1 MIGAGWSPSPRLLP
15 SQSHPLWPSWQ
26 KLFRGIPVHDLIQ
39 AVALALDAKRSGNS
53 FVAKCPICKNDKYTL
68 NIWLGDD
75 GKIGLRCYY
84 SILGRCH
91 TIAHVFH
98 LQSLG
103 VDIDQ
108 DDITGSK
115 NKPSETWPEIWS
127 AGMGIKGTAADEY
140 LFRRGIDITLLPP
153 VYLHQLKFIPRLKH
167 PTGPRL
173 PVMLG
178 IMRNT
183 LTNADQ
189 AIHRTYL
196 NPIGTDKADVLPN
209 KMTLGFPKAGVVK
222 FGEPV
227 NGVIAVGEGIETCLS
242 FFLMFGVNVWCAT
255 SVGGLLTMVMRD
267 DIKEVLWVVDNDEPG
282 TIALEEAKKHFKV
295 DIKPMRPSKGFKD
308 FNDELRG
315 Q

>member
-1 MIGAGWSPSPRLLP
+1 MN
-15 SQSHPLWPSWQ
+15 
-26 KLFRGIPVHDLIQ
+26 DLIH
-39 AVALALDAKRSGNS
+39 AVATALQAKQSGNS
-53 FVAKCPICKNDKYTL
+53 YVAQCPICNNKKYTL

-91 TIAHVFH
+91 TIAHIFH

-115 NKPSETWPEIWS
+115 NKPSETWPEIWT
-127 AGMGIKGTAADEY
+127 AGTDIKGTPVDEY
-140 LFRRGIDITLLPP
+140 LFRRGIDITMLPE
-153 VYLHQLKFIPRLKH
+153 VYLKQLKFVPRLKH

-183 LTNADQ
+183 LTNATQ

-196 NPIGTDKADVLPN
+196 NPIGTDKADVTPN

-222 FGEPV
+222 FGEPKA
-227 NGVIAVGEGIETCLS
+227 GVIGVGEGIETCLS
-242 FFLMFGVNVWCAT
+242 AFLMFGMNVWSAT
-255 SVGGLLTMVMRD
+255 SVGGLLTMVFPED
-267 DIKEVLWVVDNDEPG
+267 VNELIWLVDNDEPG
-282 TIALEEAKKHFKV
+282 HIALEEAKKHFVNLK
-295 DIKPMRPSKGFKD
+295 IHPIYPHKGYND

>member
-1 MIGAGWSPSPRLLP
+1 MN
-15 SQSHPLWPSWQ
+15 
-26 KLFRGIPVHDLIQ
+26 DLIHAV
-39 AVALALDAKRSGNS
+39 AVALQAKKSGAS
-53 FVAKCPICKNDKYTL
+53 YVAQCPICRNEKYTL

-108 DDITGSK
+108 DDLTGSK
-115 NKPSETWPEIWS
+115 HRHSETWPEIWT
-127 AGMGIKGTAADEY
+127 GGVEITGTAADEY
-140 LFRRGIDITLLPP
+140 LFRRGIDITQLPP
-153 VYLHQLKFIPRLKH
+153 VYLKQLKFLPKFKH

-173 PVMLG
+173 PTMIG
-178 IMRNT
+178 IMRNA
-183 LTNADQ
+183 LTNASQ
-189 AIHRTYL
+189 ALHRTYL
-196 NPIGTDKADVLPN
+196 NPMGTDKADVTPN
-209 KMTLGFPKAGVVK
+209 KMTLGDPKCGVIK
-222 FGEPV
+222 FGEPK

-242 FFLMFGVNVWCAT
+242 FHLMFGVNVWCAT
-255 SVGGLLTMVMRD
+255 AVGHLLEILFPT
-267 DIKEVLWVVDNDEPG
+267 DIKEVIWIVDRDEPG
-282 TIALEEAKKHFKV
+282 LLTCDLARKHY
-295 DIKPMRPSKGFKD
+295 DIPIRPMMPAKGFND

>member
-1 MIGAGWSPSPRLLP
+1 MNELLH
-15 SQSHPLWPSWQ
+15 S
-26 KLFRGIPVHDLIQ
+26 I
-39 AVALALDAKRSGNS
+39 ATALNAKRSGAS
-53 FVAKCPICKNDKYTL
+53 YVAQCPICRNEKYTL
-68 NIWLGDD
+68 NIWTGDD

-91 TIAHVFH
+91 TIAHIFH

-108 DDITGSK
+108 NDLTGSK
-115 NKPSETWPEIWS
+115 NKPSETWPEIWT
-127 AGMGIKGTAADEY
+127 AGSPIKGTAVDEY
-140 LFRRGIDITLLPP
+140 LFRRGIDITMLPDIITSK
-153 VYLHQLKFIPRLKH
+153 LKSIPRLKH

-178 IMRNT
+178 IMQST
-183 LTNADQ
+183 KDGHEQ

-196 NPIGTDKADVLPN
+196 NPMGTNKADVIPN
-209 KMTLGFPKAGVVK
+209 KMTLGDPKGGVIR

-227 NGVIAVGEGIETCLS
+227 NGVIAAGEGIETCLS
-242 FFLMFGVNVWCAT
+242 FYLMFGINVWCAT
-255 SVGGLLTMVMRD
+255 SVGGLLTINFPVG
-267 DIKEVLWVVDNDEPG
+267 IKEIIWIVDNDSPG
-282 TIALEEAKKHFKV
+282 LQTLDGAISAFGRS
-295 DIKPMRPSKGFKD
+295 IPIRPMLPSKGYKD

>member
-1 MIGAGWSPSPRLLP
+1 MGDLLH
-15 SQSHPLWPSWQ
+15 SIATAL
-26 KLFRGIPVHDLIQ
+26 Q
-39 AVALALDAKRSGNS
+39 AKKSGNS
-53 FVAKCPICKNDKYTL
+53 YVAYCPICKNQKYTL
-68 NIWLGDD
+68 NIWVGDD

-91 TIAHVFH
+91 TLAHVFH

-115 NKPSETWPEIWS
+115 NKPSETWPEIWT
-127 AGMGIKGTAADEY
+127 AGSHIQGTAAEEY
-140 LFRRGIDITLLPP
+140 LFRRGIDIALLPP
-153 VYLHQLKFIPRLKH
+153 VFLKQLRFVPRLKH

-183 LTNADQ
+183 LTNSDQ

-196 NPIGTDKADVLPN
+196 NPIGTDKADVTPN

-242 FFLMFGVNVWCAT
+242 AHLMFGMNVWSAT
-255 SVGGLLTMVMRD
+255 SVGGLLTMIFPD
-267 DIKEVLWVVDNDEPG
+267 DIKELIWLVDNDEPG
-282 TIALEEAKKHFKV
+282 QIALEEGKRHFKS
-295 DIKPMRPSKGFKD
+295 IAIRPMAPAEKYND
-308 FNDELRG
+308 FNNELVG
-315 Q
+315 M